1 MAAQKTQPAAKA
13 AMLIRKPVHEV
24 FEAMVNPAITSQFW
38 FSKGTGR
45 LDKEKKVEWAWEM
58 YGVSQEVTVH
68 QVTPDRSIAFNWG
81 DTDVT
86 ITFEPKGDNATFI
99 SMEES
104 GWAADDPN
112 LIELIVGQTEGW
124 TLVCASLKAYLE
136 QGVRIKVVEDRHPDL
151 IVKKV

>member
-13 AMLIRKPVHEV
+13 AMLIRKPLHEV
-24 FEAMVNPAITSQFW
+24 FVAMVNPEITSQFW

-45 LDKEKKVEWAWEM
+45 LDKEKKVKWEWEM
-58 YGVSQEVTVH
+58 YGVSQEVTV
-68 QVTPDRSIAFNWG
+68 QEVIPNRSIAFNWG

-99 SMEES
+99 SMEET
-104 GWAADDPN
+104 GFAADDPD
-112 LIELIVGQTEGW
+112 LIEKIVGQTEGW
-124 TLVCASLKAYLE
+124 TLVCAAMKAYLE

-151 IVKKV
+151 VAKKA